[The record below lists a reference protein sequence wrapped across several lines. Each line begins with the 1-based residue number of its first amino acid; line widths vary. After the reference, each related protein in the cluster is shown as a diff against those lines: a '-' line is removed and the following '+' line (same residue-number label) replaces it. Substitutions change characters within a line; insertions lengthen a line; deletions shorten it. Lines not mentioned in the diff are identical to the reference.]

1 MNKIKIYRRIK
12 QVYDNLEY
20 LVVPVI
26 REDIR
31 AERNILLEILEE
43 LESE

>member
-20 LVVPVI
+20 LVIPVI